1 MTLYDECQFYD
12 LHARCTGIE
21 LIGDLHI
28 YFTKQLIMHSG
39 VTAKFRV
46 EHLLKSTDE

>member
-1 MTLYDECQFYD
+1 MALYAECQFYY
-12 LHARCTGIE
+12 LHAQCTGIE

-28 YFTKQLIMHSG
+28 NFTKQLIMHSD